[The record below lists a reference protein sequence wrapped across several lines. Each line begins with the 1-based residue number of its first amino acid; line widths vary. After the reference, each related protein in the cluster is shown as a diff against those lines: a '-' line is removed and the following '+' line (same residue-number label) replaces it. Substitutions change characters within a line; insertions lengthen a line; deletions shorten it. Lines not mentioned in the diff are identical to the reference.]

1 MVRLRAVA
9 EGDEVGKTRSYFRFL
24 AGIRKVE
31 VRLEMSI
38 VVGEVEGPMSAQLEG
53 RVVVVEMME
62 VEVLADGRI

>member
-9 EGDEVGKTRSYFRFL
+9 EGAEVGKTKSYFRFL

-38 VVGEVEGPMSAQLEG
+38 VVGEAEGPMSAQLEG
-53 RVVVVEMME
+53 RVVVVE
-62 VEVLADGRI
+62 AD